1 VVLVATLHERQTERM
16 GTSSRSRTRWL
27 VILGV
32 AAAVIVGI
40 VLIVMFAGGGGG
52 GSAPGY

>member
-1 VVLVATLHERQTERM
+1 M
-16 GTSSRSRTRWL
+16 SSWSRTRWL

-32 AAAVIVGI
+32 AAAVIVGF
-40 VLIVMFAGGGGG
+40 VLIAMFAGGGG